1 MILYK
6 IYSKPVMRKDQVMM
20 FWIWCR
26 VGIGAEAWGRS
37 NPIIKPISQ
46 PTTNN
51 SCLPYR
57 IKNSKGALIFSSV
70 RTSNKLGF
78 ILITQLLSQFN

>member
-20 FWIWCR
+20 FWVWCR

-57 IKNSKGALIFSSV
+57 NKNSKSAFIFPV
-70 RTSNKLGF
+70 
-78 ILITQLLSQFN
+78 

>member
-26 VGIGAEAWGRS
+26 VGIGAEAWG
-37 NPIIKPISQ
+37 
-46 PTTNN
+46 
-51 SCLPYR
+51 
-57 IKNSKGALIFSSV
+57 
-70 RTSNKLGF
+70 
-78 ILITQLLSQFN
+78 IL